1 MGRLAGLSKLVQA
14 WANAGRDPGESSAP
28 LVVVPGV
35 LGLLKRA
42 QHLPVDVLGL
52 GALAVLGADV
62 VPTAPDGKPQGRAA
76 IAMDSGTAHLA
87 NICVAID

>member
-1 MGRLAGLSKLVQA
+1 MHAA
-14 WANAGRDPGESSAP
+14 IGESSAP

-62 VPTAPDGKPQGRAA
+62 VPTAPDGKPQGRNRHGFRQ
-76 IAMDSGTAHLA
+76 SPSRQHLRRH
-87 NICVAID
+87 